1 MSANIDGYNTPRSS
15 TLKSALEKRVEKLE
29 ANQELLRKEIIPLLK
44 DSIKSRENISA
55 VMTEIECTI
64 IANNAI
70 INSYEKKERV
80 FASTFADRLKQARE
94 KKGMSQSD
102 LARSSGLTRSVI
114 SKWENADFGYPSG
127 PALRK
132 AANALDISVDD
143 LLGPI
148 NE

>member
-1 MSANIDGYNTPRSS
+1 MSVNIDGYNTPRSS
-15 TLKSALEKRVEKLE
+15 TLKSALEKKVEKLE
-29 ANQELLRKEIIPLLK
+29 ANQKLLCKEIIPLLK
-44 DSIKSRENISA
+44 ESIKSREKIMEL
-55 VMTEIECTI
+55 VTRIECTI
-64 IANNAI
+64 ISNSAI

>member
-1 MSANIDGYNTPRSS
+1 MSA
-15 TLKSALEKRVEKLE
+15 K
-29 ANQELLRKEIIPLLK
+29 
-44 DSIKSRENISA
+44 
-55 VMTEIECTI
+55 
-64 IANNAI
+64 
-70 INSYEKKERV
+70 
-80 FASTFADRLKQARE
+80 TFADRLKQARE

-102 LARSSGLTRSVI
+102 LARSSSLTRSVI

-127 PALRK
+127 PALQK